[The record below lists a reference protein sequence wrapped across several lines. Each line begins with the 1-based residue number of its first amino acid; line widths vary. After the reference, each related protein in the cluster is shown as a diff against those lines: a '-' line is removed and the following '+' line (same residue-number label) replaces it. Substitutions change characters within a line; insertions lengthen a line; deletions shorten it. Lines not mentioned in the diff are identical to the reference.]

1 MSAYDFEEQDE
12 LQYRVTGR
20 ELRPTSRLPRRYS
33 PRFDKPCRTKQTTA
47 GIHRRGSQQTMI
59 QHAA

>member
-1 MSAYDFEEQDE
+1 MTAYDFEEQDE

-20 ELRPTSRLPRRYS
+20 ELRTSDRLPRRYS
-33 PRFDKPCRTKQTTA
+33 PRFDKPCRTKHSTA
-47 GIHRRGSQQTMI
+47 GIHRRGTPQTVI